1 MIGRSTPCN
10 EGIKE
15 TAEVTG
21 TTENSFQ
28 IRRRGDPSDAL
39 MMQKS
44 DARSTV
50 PMGMI

>member
-1 MIGRSTPCN
+1 MTGRSTPCN
-10 EGIKE
+10 EEIKE
-15 TAEVTG
+15 IVEDTG
-21 TTENSFQ
+21 TTKNNFQ

-44 DARSTV
+44 GARSTI